1 MIQELKVAFSGIEV
15 IPVVIAICASI
26 WLLQFL
32 IKVLFP
38 NIAALNDILSN
49 LKHVEDIPKMK
60 EDIKSMKEKVA
71 LMEEKLTELVNSNI
85 LARGEII
92 E

>member
-1 MIQELKVAFSGIEV
+1 MIQEFRSMFDSIEL
-15 IPVVIAICASI
+15 IPVVIAICGTI

-38 NIAALNDILSN
+38 NISALNDILSN

-60 EDIKSMKEKVA
+60 EDIKNMKEDIA
-71 LMEEKLTELVNSNI
+71 SMESKLTELVNSNI
-85 LARGEII
+85 LARGDI

>member
-1 MIQELKVAFSGIEV
+1 MIEELRTMFEGIEL

-49 LKHVEDIPKMK
+49 LKHVEDIPQMK
-60 EDIKSMKEKVA
+60 EDINAMKDKVA
-71 LMEEKLTELVNSNI
+71 AMEKKLTELVNSNL
-85 LARGEII
+85 LARGET